1 VYTPSGEEVADP
13 DLFAARVQQVIADAL
28 HVPCSLY
35 TFEDSWIG
43 GLVARQGLDPTA
55 CLVQWKSLQ
64 RVVPITRDMMQVCVG
79 CGCVRV
85 CTGVF
90 RCVPVCTGVFRCV
103 LVCSG
108 VYGCVLVC
116 SGVYGCVRVCTGV
129 YGCVRVCTGVYG

>member
-1 VYTPSGEEVADP
+1 MWLKTQCVCFRFQLEVQFLPVYTPSGEEVADP

-64 RVVPITRDMMQVCVG
+64 HVVPITRDMMQVCG
-79 CGCVRV
+79 MRV
-85 CTGVF
+85 CPGVF
-90 RCVPVCTGVFRCV
+90 R
-103 LVCSG
+103 
-108 VYGCVLVC
+108 
-116 SGVYGCVRVCTGV
+116 CVRVCTGV
-129 YGCVRVCTGVYG
+129 YGCVRMCTGVYGCVRVCTGEYG